1 MCPGPVDINFDQ
13 VEAGAS
19 LSGIGHRP
27 KSEVSQDM
35 VDDHRE
41 ESMKH
46 HSPQEIAASA
56 AVYSTPVRPA
66 MSRRE
71 RLERWADILERH
83 GGPLNALRRIEYLS
97 PQERRAYQGLN
108 TPLTIAFSDPVLRD
122 EGLRSERLGDVMD
135 FFELSEGETHQL
147 LCDCR
152 YYGSMTGSE
161 VARRMRIHAERKEFR
176 TGLKR
181 AIARFFGFAR

>member
-1 MCPGPVDINFDQ
+1 

-66 MSRRE
+66 MSPRE